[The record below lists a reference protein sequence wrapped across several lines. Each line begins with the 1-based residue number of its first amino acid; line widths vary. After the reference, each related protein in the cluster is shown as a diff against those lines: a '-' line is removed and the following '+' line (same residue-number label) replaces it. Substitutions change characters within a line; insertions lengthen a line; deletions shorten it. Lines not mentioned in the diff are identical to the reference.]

1 MSEDLTPLKISPNVL
16 ADIYREAR
24 SAFPY
29 ECCGWLSGPKD
40 GGEVTV
46 VRACENA
53 QALGTHPTE
62 AQRGAETAY
71 VITGKDLLSLNHTLE
86 SDTRIQVFDLEGQF
100 LREWGSEGEGDGE
113 FFGPSGIA
121 LDGEGNVYVADSEN
135 YPAKVIFHSH
145 PNGRAYLSP
154 TDREVATSPWGDGP
168 AYPVQQLVVGID
180 GDRVVEAALFAW
192 SDDEGGFVQI
202 DRFDGADV

>member
-1 MSEDLTPLKISPNVL
+1 MADTPFTLDIPPDVL
-16 ADIYREAR
+16 ADMYRDAR
-24 SAFPY
+24 GAFPA
-29 ECCGWLSGPKD
+29 ECCGWLSGSMD

-53 QALGTHPTE
+53 QASGTHTTE
-62 AQRGAETAY
+62 AHRGAETAY
-71 VITGKDLLSLNHTLE
+71 VITGADLLSLNHTLE
-86 SDTRIQVFDLEGQF
+86 SEMPARI
-100 LREWGSEGEGDGE
+100 
-113 FFGPSGIA
+113 
-121 LDGEGNVYVADSEN
+121 
-135 YPAKVIFHSH
+135 IFHSH

-180 GDRVVEAALFAW
+180 DRRVVEAALFAW

-202 DRFDGADV
+202 ASFEGADV